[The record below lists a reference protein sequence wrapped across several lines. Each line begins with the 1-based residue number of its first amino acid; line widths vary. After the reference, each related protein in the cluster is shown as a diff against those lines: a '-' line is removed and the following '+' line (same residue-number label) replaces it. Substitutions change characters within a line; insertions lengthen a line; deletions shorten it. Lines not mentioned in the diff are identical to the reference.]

1 MAVRRPMIMIALK
14 RLVRHATHRPD
25 ATKAR
30 GGAHHRAEGAVT
42 VMRMVMTAAMIT
54 TSIRPTLLFSQS
66 SMTFRGREGKG
77 WDNSEQIDGAVM
89 RKRGGDTDDSDAQ
102 ETVSKKL
109 MGNHQR

>member
-25 ATKAR
+25 TCEKPNAPSSRPRRAAAPTIARKA
-30 GGAHHRAEGAVT
+30 
-42 VMRMVMTAAMIT
+42 
-54 TSIRPTLLFSQS
+54 RPTLLFSQS

-77 WDNSEQIDGAVM
+77 QDNSEQIDGAVM

-109 MGNHQR
+109 MGNHQVEMSSNV